1 VNDLAKGLW
10 SLLILIAL
18 VLVLA
23 FTIPA
28 LVHLLIEL
36 PRLGWEVVS

>member
-1 VNDLAKGLW
+1 MNDLAKGLW
-10 SLLILIAL
+10 SLLILI

-23 FTIPA
+23 LAFAIPA
-28 LVHLLIEL
+28 LIHLLIEL